1 MDNTGWMF
9 TVSCAVPLLFDHH
22 LDSYAK
28 DLFSKPIFGMK
39 EIHLDESHI
48 NPNDLP
54 QGKLRYIKAFNP
66 NTRLEPKEKPISLR
80 NLRKFKILQPI
91 ANIIDKSKT
100 RSVPLPDFTVYPQGT
115 KSQELNPRNLPFQ
128 LLRILFWPRGYAIK
142 KESNLSP
149 FLRVVRKDKDGM
161 IFDNPAMEAVIDFKW
176 EYARSHF
183 LRHALLF
190 VCFALLFA
198 VLTGAL
204 KNSFVVN
211 NVRANANNEENVHIR
226 AFVKLLIFTFY
237 YLGYYLLASE
247 IVQFYHEGWRRYIS
261 VYNFFDLASI
271 IMPLAAYTV
280 TWVRESRGTVPI
292 NQVQQSTVAMSFTIL
307 VLWIEMFLLLRYFA
321 VTGNFIYIIINIVR
335 NVWPFIAFMGIVV
348 LAHGHAM
355 YLLLREPEKIG
366 LEPDGTQFDLQDNNG
381 IKTGTIHQT
390 FDLNKATD
398 NYFANFAQSVVAV
411 YFWINGR
418 WDQLQQWNFWPVSV
432 LSLIASVILV
442 IIMQNMLIAFMS
454 GVFDEAKSEGRLAV
468 LKYRSDLIAE
478 YEILEKPFGDTKGN
492 PRHIFY
498 LGNINKLTKWLRKC
512 EEYWKLR
519 ESSTKEKFYDYNKY
533 YDDNN
538 DKDNEPSK
546 EGWDITGLDVDV
558 YDKKNIK
565 SMNRKSRIEFY
576 SSWSTSTADSDEN
589 IETSQKSSTN
599 KKVNFKNDDLSE
611 TTNVISPMIE
621 DASSIQSEIV
631 SLKDSIK
638 TIEGSIGERLN
649 LLEGRLAEMLNVL
662 NKLAAG
668 TGNV

>member
-1 MDNTGWMF
+1 
-9 TVSCAVPLLFDHH
+9 
-22 LDSYAK
+22 
-28 DLFSKPIFGMK
+28 
-39 EIHLDESHI
+39 
-48 NPNDLP
+48 
-54 QGKLRYIKAFNP
+54 
-66 NTRLEPKEKPISLR
+66 
-80 NLRKFKILQPI
+80 
-91 ANIIDKSKT
+91 
-100 RSVPLPDFTVYPQGT
+100 
-115 KSQELNPRNLPFQ
+115 
-128 LLRILFWPRGYAIK
+128 
-142 KESNLSP
+142 
-149 FLRVVRKDKDGM
+149 
-161 IFDNPAMEAVIDFKW
+161 
-176 EYARSHF
+176 
-183 LRHALLF
+183 
-190 VCFALLFA
+190 
-198 VLTGAL
+198 
-204 KNSFVVN
+204 
-211 NVRANANNEENVHIR
+211 
-226 AFVKLLIFTFY
+226 
-237 YLGYYLLASE
+237 
-247 IVQFYHEGWRRYIS
+247 
-261 VYNFFDLASI
+261 
-271 IMPLAAYTV
+271 
-280 TWVRESRGTVPI
+280 
-292 NQVQQSTVAMSFTIL
+292 
-307 VLWIEMFLLLRYFA
+307 
-321 VTGNFIYIIINIVR
+321 
-335 NVWPFIAFMGIVV
+335 MGIVV

-381 IKTGTIHQT
+381 MKTGTIHQT

-519 ESSTKEKFYDYNKY
+519 ESSTKEKFYDYNKH